1 MEKKINKIVDDD
13 NKIKLD
19 EENNEEGENE
29 NENEDG
35 ELPEEEFNLDDINQK
50 FEKIISYLESINIDK
65 EIGEKEKNK
74 DTRLIIEKIE
84 LENFKSWAGR
94 KTLYPL
100 DTVTN
105 KLNF

>member
-1 MEKKINKIVDDD
+1 MEKKTNE
-13 NKIKLD
+13 NEHKIKLD
-19 EENNEEGENE
+19 QENNEEEENE
-29 NENEDG
+29 NENDKESKDED
-35 ELPEEEFNLDDINQK
+35 FNLDDLNEK

-100 DTVTN
+100 DTVII
-105 KLNF
+105 KL

>member
-1 MEKKINKIVDDD
+1 MEKKINENE
-13 NKIKLD
+13 NKINLD
-19 EENNEEGENE
+19 EENNEEEDNENE
-29 NENEDG
+29 NENE
-35 ELPEEEFNLDDINQK
+35 LKEEDFNLDDINEK

-100 DTVTN
+100 DTV
-105 KLNF
+105 KK